1 MSCGGKG
8 AGMGQHE
15 RVIGATATRWRTSKA
30 ALRLRLSLL
39 LVVADL
45 TVICICYPLAN
56 LLRHNNFTE
65 ASGMLMLATS
75 IPLYLLCAAVTRAYS
90 PIVVI
95 RRGSSIGRALQAVLM
110 ASVLQ
115 IFLFYLLHSG
125 SSFSRAVLGLGL
137 LFIAIA
143 LGVLRAVYGSWVNR
157 VLGGTPYDTIVIH
170 DGRSIMPV
178 RSPEATLIVDPGSNL
193 DPSRPSPQV
202 FDRLARTVGH
212 SDRVIVYCPADR
224 RLAWASALKGV
235 NVQAEVVAEELCGI
249 DPLGVGR
256 HDDTPTFI
264 VARGPLDAVNRLMK
278 RGFDLAFGGMALL
291 LIAPVMVAVAIAI
304 RLDSSGPIL
313 FAQTRIGYRN
323 QLFRIYKF
331 RSMYT
336 NLSDHG
342 GVRSTERDDPRI
354 TRIGRFIR
362 RTSIDEL
369 PQLLNVVRGDMSIVG
384 PRPHALDSTAEDALF
399 WEVDARYWH
408 RHACKPGLT
417 GLAQVR
423 GHRGA
428 THQKSDLTNRLVS
441 DLEYLNGWT
450 LWRDVLIIGRTV
462 MVVLHPNAY

>member
-1 MSCGGKG
+1 M
-8 AGMGQHE
+8 
-15 RVIGATATRWRTSKA
+15 
-30 ALRLRLSLL
+30 RLSVLL
-39 LVVADL
+39 MVADL
-45 TVICICYPLAN
+45 AAISICYPLAS
-56 LLRHNNFTE
+56 LLRYDTLFFR
-65 ASGMLMLATS
+65 AGLLMLATT

-90 PIVVI
+90 PVVVI
-95 RRGSSIGRALQAVLM
+95 RRGSSVGRALQAVVM

-125 SSFSRAVLGLGL
+125 GVFSRAVLGIGM
-137 LFIAIA
+137 LFIAMA
-143 LGVLRAVYGSWVNR
+143 LTAVRVVFGSWANR
-157 VLGGTPYDTIVIH
+157 ALGGTPYDTIVIR
-170 DGRSIMPV
+170 DGDGLMPV
-178 RSPEATLIVDPGSNL
+178 NAGEATLIVDSGSNL
-193 DPSRPSPQV
+193 DPSIPSPQV

-212 SDRVIVYCPADR
+212 CDRVIVYCPVER
-224 RLAWASALKGV
+224 RMAWSTALKGV
-235 NVQAEVVAEELCGI
+235 NVQAEVVAEELGRI
-249 DPLGVGR
+249 EPLGVGR

-278 RGFDLAFGGMALL
+278 RSFDLAFGGLALL
-291 LIAPVMVAVAIAI
+291 LIAPVMIAVAIAI
-304 RLDSSGPIL
+304 RLDSSGPVL

-323 QLFRIYKF
+323 QLFLIYKF

-336 NLSDHG
+336 SQSDHG
-342 GVRSTERDDPRI
+342 GAQSTQRGDKRI
-354 TRIGRFIR
+354 TRVGAFIR

-369 PQLLNVVRGDMSIVG
+369 PQLLNVVKGDMSIVG

-450 LWRDVLIIGRTV
+450 LWRDIGIIARTIR
-462 MVVLHPNAY
+462 VVLHPNAY